1 MVRIGKNSRH
11 LRVFHI
17 ILHKKKKTKR
27 SWTNYIRDCV
37 KWIIKTHHIDI
48 SNKIENSGG
57 DFSSYRQRDKTLVW
71 SLLLHSYA
79 NRTAART
86 HAHTHVS
93 RFTRIWEMIVFETR
107 TKKNKQ
113 KCAVGKLLMPQPPPT
128 PAIHIDWQRE
138 WLYGLAAYHI
148 FYCLLLLTLAAIV
161 LHR

>member
-48 SNKIENSGG
+48 SNKIENSGS

-107 TKKNKQ
+107 TKKKQ
-113 KCAVGKLLMPQPPPT
+113 TKMCGWKIVDAPT
-128 PAIHIDWQRE
+128 TSHPRHTHRLTARVTLWACSISHI
-138 WLYGLAAYHI
+138 
-148 FYCLLLLTLAAIV
+148 LLLTASYTRCDCPA
-161 LHR
+161 